1 MSVGQRSAIIDI
13 GSNSVRLVVYGG
25 PPRAPFT
32 LFNEKLLAGLG
43 KDLQEGGKLSSRAM
57 KTALGALT
65 RFRRLIDMMGVSDV
79 QVVATAAVRE
89 ASNGSEF
96 LDQVAGLGFT
106 PRILSGEEE
115 AIGAGYGVLS
125 SIPDADGVVGD
136 MGGGSLELV
145 RISNGRILKQ
155 VSLPLGSLRLAAIRA
170 KGPQA
175 LNRTLKEML
184 KGQEW
189 ISEAADR
196 PFYLVGGSWRS
207 LARLHIHRTD
217 YPLPILANYEMS
229 PASAALLVGMTAAL
243 DKSIVKSVP
252 SLSASRIP
260 GLNDAAALLA
270 SVTAQLKPSKLVTCA
285 NGLREGLLFSRLA
298 DDIKALDPL
307 LEDARAEG
315 DRQGR
320 FDQHGRLIHRW
331 IRPLFDE
338 EKPQYARLR
347 HAACLLADIAWQAN
361 PEFRAERGVQT
372 ALQGSWTGASH
383 RDRAMLAATLHA
395 SFGGGD
401 ALPDMIARLA
411 TSAELVMAQSWGLA
425 IRLAQR
431 LSGGTEDPLENS
443 RLSLMPA
450 NVRLTISP
458 CQADLVSDQVNR
470 RLKVLANVMGRK
482 PEIVIEPIPAG

>member
-43 KDLQEGGKLSSRAM
+43 KGLLDGGRLADGSM
-57 KTALGALT
+57 KSALGALT
-65 RFRRLIDMMGVSDV
+65 RFRRLVEMMGVKDV

-89 ASNGSEF
+89 ASNGAEF
-96 LDQVAGLGFT
+96 LDHVARIGFS

-125 SIPDADGVVGD
+125 SNPEADGVVGD
-136 MGGGSLELV
+136 LGGGSLELV
-145 RISNGRILKQ
+145 RIRKGQVLDK

-170 KGPQA
+170 KGPSA
-175 LNRTLKEML
+175 LNQTLKAML
-184 KGQEW
+184 RGQGW
-189 ISEAADR
+189 ISEAAER
-196 PFYLVGGSWRS
+196 PFYLVGGSWRT
-207 LARLHIHRTD
+207 LARLHIHKCG

-229 PASAALLVGMTAAL
+229 AQTAAQL
-243 DKSIVKSVP
+243 VRMTSKIDKSIIKTVP
-252 SLSASRIP
+252 TLSASRVP
-260 GLNDAAALLA
+260 ALNDAAALLA
-270 SVTAQLKPSKLVTCA
+270 SVVRQLKPSKLVTCA
-285 NGLREGLLFSRLA
+285 NGLREGLLYARL
-298 DDIKALDPL
+298 DDATRALDPL

-331 IRPLFDE
+331 IKPLFDGE
-338 EKPQYARLR
+338 GPEYARLR

-372 ALQGSWTGASH
+372 ALQGNWTGASH

-401 ALPDMIARLA
+401 EVPDILASLA
-411 TSAELVMAQSWGLA
+411 TRDELVLAQSWGLA

-443 RLSLMPA
+443 RLSLTPGV
-450 NVRLTISP
+450 VRLVVSP

-470 RLKVLANVMGRK
+470 RLKVLATVMGRK
-482 PEIVIEPIPAG
+482 PEITIDAIRDD